1 MLAFLFATQIFFSQQ
16 AFAEEELQSNIPI
29 QVEASHEKYSV
40 FFQKAL
46 KSLTGEQSECAKL
59 VNRLFLAR
67 FDKMMFGDAW
77 TLQLAPANQEFLDLV
92 WRLGED
98 QFTRPSLYLKD
109 LNDRT
114 KHYRKVYSLLDKEKY
129 PIGVLGFMYRFSDW
143 REHIS
148 ANLKWMPQTHVV
160 FLAGR
165 KSFEI
170 KNETNS
176 IKTIEEILGEKYGN
190 LLDNEKAFVNSRVPL
205 SLELLS
211 GGSYFY
217 NDYLIE
223 EHFKGAI
230 SGSLLEM
237 FLRKDPKTQKVP
249 LFRPVSF
256 SKISGEIIKQ
266 IEIQKEILNNK
277 EVIFISG
284 TEFASLDFAGKDS
297 WLEFLSENLKIRNP
311 GKSLLV
317 PVPKR
322 TEVAK
327 G

>member
-16 AFAEEELQSNIPI
+16 AFASEELQSNIPV
-29 QVEASHEKYSV
+29 QVDVAHEKYSV

-46 KSLTGEQSECAKL
+46 RSVEMGQSECAKL

-77 TLQLAPANQEFLDLV
+77 TLQIVSANQGFLDLV

-98 QFTRPSLYLKD
+98 QFTRPGLYLND

-114 KHYRKVYSLLDKEKY
+114 KHYRKVYSLLDKEKH
-129 PIGVLGFMYRFSDW
+129 PVGVLGFMYRFSDW
-143 REHIS
+143 RTYI
-148 ANLKWMPQTHVV
+148 AGNLKWMPQTHVV

-170 KNETNS
+170 KNETS
-176 IKTIEEILGEKYGN
+176 LTKTIEEILGEKYGK

-217 NDYLIE
+217 NDYLLE

-230 SGSLLEM
+230 SGSLLGM

-256 SKISGEIIKQ
+256 SKISGEIIKE
-266 IEIQKEILNNK
+266 IEIQKEILNDK
-277 EVIFISG
+277 EVKFISG
-284 TEFASLDFAGKDS
+284 TEFASFDFAGKEL
-297 WLEFLSENLKIRNP
+297 WKGFLADKLNIFYPEKA
-311 GKSLLV
+311 LLV
-317 PVPKR
+317 PVPK
-322 TEVAK
+322 TLEVVR

>member
-16 AFAEEELQSNIPI
+16 AFALEELQSNIPV
-29 QVEASHEKYSV
+29 QVDVAHEKYSV

-46 KSLTGEQSECAKL
+46 QSVEKGQSECAKL

-98 QFTRPSLYLKD
+98 QFTRPGLYLND

-114 KHYRKVYSLLDKEKY
+114 KHYRMLYSLLDKEKY
-129 PIGVLGFMYRFSDW
+129 SIGVLGFMYRFSDW

-148 ANLKWMPQTHVV
+148 ANLKWMPQTHVA

-170 KNETNS
+170 KNESSS

-190 LLDNEKAFVNSRVPL
+190 LLDNEKAFVNFRVPL

-211 GGSYFY
+211 NGSYFY
-217 NDYLIE
+217 NDYLLE

-237 FLRKDPKTQKVP
+237 FLRKDSKIKKTS

-256 SKISGEIIKQ
+256 SRISREIIKE
-266 IEIQKEILNNK
+266 IEIQKEILSK
-277 EVIFISG
+277 QELEFISG
-284 TEFASLDFAGKDS
+284 VEFSALDFDQKKSWAG
-297 WLEFLSENLKIRNP
+297 FLADKLNVRYP
-311 GKSLLV
+311 TKSLLV
-317 PVPKR
+317 PVPKTLEIVGR
-322 TEVAK
+322 
-327 G
+327 